1 MTSNHG
7 NDFKYE
13 FPTFENLYKMVF
25 NNFILF
31 VSKELG
37 FLAVK
42 FKKTLKM
49 TP

>member
-1 MTSNHG
+1 M
-7 NDFKYE
+7 NDIFE

-25 NNFILF
+25 TNFILF

-42 FKKTLKM
+42 LKKPLKM
-49 TP
+49 TS